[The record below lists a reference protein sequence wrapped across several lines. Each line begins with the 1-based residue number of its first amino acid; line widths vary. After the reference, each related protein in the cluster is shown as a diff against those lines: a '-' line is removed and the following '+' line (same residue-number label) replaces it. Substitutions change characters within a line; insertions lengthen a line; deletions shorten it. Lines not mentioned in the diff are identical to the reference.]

1 MMKIGDCKMVKF
13 SDVKVGTFFQV
24 DGREWYKHAS
34 GWGHAC
40 LAGFN
45 KRFAKDARVRLLGS
59 RVLMGY

>member
-13 SDVKVGTFFQV
+13 KDVNVGAFFEAG
-24 DGREWYKHAS
+24 GRQWYKHAP

-40 LAGFN
+40 FPGIN